1 MIEVNYIIH
10 SEETSYR
17 VRPNPDDSATDGS
30 AGIVIEWRDAGEKEW
45 TGYTFIAPNA
55 AMDVA
60 RAIALLMTGK
70 PSID

>member
-17 VRPNPDDSATDGS
+17 VRPNPDAPETDGS
-30 AGIVIEWRDAGEKEW
+30 AGVVIEWRDVGETTW
-45 TGYTFIAPNA
+45 TGYTFIAPSA